1 MIGLR
6 RYVTFLTLRKG
17 EKKLFHV
24 TPVNRSEPNRQI
36 LPNAKCDIEK
46 TASVESYFL
55 IELVNTSVRFA
66 NSNVAYSSYYVTHFH
81 GIFLLL
87 AGRLSSRQKSQDQQP
102 QQQQQFPG
110 GHHYNRENAGEE
122 PWNPG
127 MLGSDPPRDSGRRLH
142 QQLSGLSSSN
152 SSDDEDAIN
161 SDATFT
167 GSEVALARDSTLV
180 LPSRRK

>member
-1 MIGLR
+1 MHILQYSEKHAAHTWPQNEYNIACFLKFTKNVSFLQIILR
-6 RYVTFLTLRKG
+6 IY
-17 EKKLFHV
+17 LFF
-24 TPVNRSEPNRQI
+24 S
-36 LPNAKCDIEK
+36 
-46 TASVESYFL
+46 
-55 IELVNTSVRFA
+55 
-66 NSNVAYSSYYVTHFH
+66 
-81 GIFLLL
+81 
-87 AGRLSSRQKSQDQQP
+87 GRLSSRQKSQDQQP
-102 QQQQQFPG
+102 QQQQQQQQYSG
-110 GHHYNRENAGEE
+110 GQFYGRDNVGEREE

-167 GSEVALARDSTLV
+167 GSEVALARESTLV